1 MCGRVCIHHIVNNH
15 LMTAP
20 FDRYYT
26 FQDNHSLYMVQEYV
40 IGGELFRHLRKAGKF
55 SSQTTQFYAAEII
68 LAIE

>member
-1 MCGRVCIHHIVNNH
+1 
-15 LMTAP
+15 MTAP

>member
-1 MCGRVCIHHIVNNH
+1 MCISHCQQSSHDSFVSLN
-15 LMTAP
+15 
-20 FDRYYT
+20 RYYT